1 MTKVQPTLVPA
12 SGSLDILFA
21 RDGRG
26 EKEEVLVWW
35 GLSLVERL
43 CRDASSLETKL
54 SAGHHY
60 TMGCRAATPEADRRN
75 WPQNLGTETHRTS
88 APRHNVLNRH

>member
-21 RDGRG
+21 SDGKG

-43 CRDASSLETKL
+43 RRDASSLETEL
-54 SAGHHY
+54 SAGHHHN
-60 TMGCRAATPEADRRN
+60 MGCRPATLVAHRFSARN
-75 WPQNLGTETHRTS
+75 N
-88 APRHNVLNRH
+88 

>member
-21 RDGRG
+21 RDGKG

-35 GLSLVERL
+35 GLSLASRRL
-43 CRDASSLETKL
+43 CAEITDIVNRTWTGRAS
-54 SAGHHY
+54 
-60 TMGCRAATPEADRRN
+60 RVVAAVTRN
-75 WPQNLGTETHRTS
+75 LPANAIGPPGRG
-88 APRHNVLNRH
+88 P